1 MIAGGDSIDG
11 LTLLRSDSGLS
22 RLMNKMM
29 YREFSKKE
37 RRTIERLQQ
46 KGKLLSPLP
55 SPSVAHRWLNL
66 FHNNENACL
75 RRDSGAFIAPPEP
88 RIKSLCDVNSNIV
101 ELMQKNKKSTVATLD
116 MDATLIAANKKEA
129 RFCYKGFAAYQP
141 LNVWWAEQ
149 QMMIHTEFR
158 NGNVNAGYEQ
168 LRLLKE
174 AIKLLPEDVSEIR
187 VRSDSAGYQ
196 HEFMDFCQFVISN
209 KVTEE
214 FKNAALQI
222 PDKDWRPVYRNKP
235 LGNKFFK
242 TILTG
247 QEWAE
252 IAFVPNKV
260 AVKNPKHI
268 YRYIAIREPL
278 NDSDLSDAKNKD
290 YPFPVYVNAQKFL
303 YKLHGIVTN
312 IPMPEKNVEKIENRG
327 RPGEFNSGGM
337 WGESVIHWHRERCGR
352 SEQAHSIIKS
362 DFGGGKMPSG
372 KFGVNAAWWWISI
385 MAMNLQKLMTLA
397 MDEKWENSR
406 MSAPST
412 ANVIKLDNPAH
423 VKANHQHGTE
433 SCV

>member
-1 MIAGGDSIDG
+1 
-11 LTLLRSDSGLS
+11 
-22 RLMNKMM
+22 
-29 YREFSKKE
+29 
-37 RRTIERLQQ
+37 
-46 KGKLLSPLP
+46 
-55 SPSVAHRWLNL
+55 
-66 FHNNENACL
+66 
-75 RRDSGAFIAPPEP
+75 
-88 RIKSLCDVNSNIV
+88 
-101 ELMQKNKKSTVATLD
+101 MQKQKKSTVATLD

-174 AIKLLPEDVSEIR
+174 AIKLLPEGVSEIR
-187 VRSDSAGYQ
+187 VHSDSAGYQ
-196 HEFMDFCQFVISN
+196 HEFMNFCQQEKAARNKDIKFVISN

-222 PDKDWRPVYRNKP
+222 PDKDWRPVYKNKP
-235 LGNKFFK
+235 LGNKFF
-242 TILTG
+242 
-247 QEWAE
+247 
-252 IAFVPNKV
+252 
-260 AVKNPKHI
+260 
-268 YRYIAIREPL
+268 
-278 NDSDLSDAKNKD
+278 
-290 YPFPVYVNAQKFL
+290 
-303 YKLHGIVTN
+303 VTN

-327 RPGEFNSGGM
+327 RTGEFNSGGM

-406 MSAPST
+406 M
-412 ANVIKLDNPAH
+412 
-423 VKANHQHGTE
+423 KAIRFNLIGIPGIVATHGRQLFLRITE
-433 SCV
+433 GYEKILNTLTEIRKRMVNLFFYDSG

>member
-1 MIAGGDSIDG
+1 VLKWLANIFLRSSINSSPKGFKGAQILACIILLQVAGGDSIDD
-11 LTLLRSDSGLS
+11 LD
-22 RLMNKMM
+22 
-29 YREFSKKE
+29 
-37 RRTIERLQQ
+37 
-46 KGKLLSPLP
+46 LLSP
-55 SPSVAHRWLNL
+55 SVVHRWLNL
-66 FHNNENACL
+66 FHNSENVCL
-75 RRDSGAFIAPPEP
+75 QRDSGAFIEP
-88 RIKSLCDVNSNIV
+88 LNSRIKSLCDVNSIIV
-101 ELMQKNKKSTVATLD
+101 ELMQKHKKSTVATLD

-129 RFCYKGFAAYQP
+129 FFCYKGFSAYQP

-174 AIKLLPEDVSEIR
+174 AIKLLPDGVSEIR

-196 HEFMDFCQFVISN
+196 HEFMDFCQLMISN
-209 KVTEE
+209 RVTEE
-214 FKNAALQI
+214 FKKAALQI

-235 LGNKFFK
+235 LGNKFF
-242 TILTG
+242 
-247 QEWAE
+247 
-252 IAFVPNKV
+252 
-260 AVKNPKHI
+260 
-268 YRYIAIREPL
+268 
-278 NDSDLSDAKNKD
+278 
-290 YPFPVYVNAQKFL
+290 
-303 YKLHGIVTN
+303 VTN

-406 MSAPST
+406 M
-412 ANVIKLDNPAH
+412 
-423 VKANHQHGTE
+423 KAIRFNLIGIPGIVATHGRQLFLRITE
-433 SCV
+433 GYEKILNTLMEIRKRMIDIFFYNSG

>member
-1 MIAGGDSIDG
+1 MG
-11 LTLLRSDSGLS
+11 
-22 RLMNKMM
+22 
-29 YREFSKKE
+29 
-37 RRTIERLQQ
+37 
-46 KGKLLSPLP
+46 
-55 SPSVAHRWLNL
+55 PSV
-66 FHNNENACL
+66 E
-75 RRDSGAFIAPPEP
+75 SGAFIIPPGG
-88 RIKSLCDVNSNIV
+88 RIKSLYEINCAIV
-101 ELMQKNKKSTVATLD
+101 KLMQKQKKSTVATLD

-158 NGNVNAGYEQ
+158 DGNVNAGYEQ

-174 AIKLLPEDVSEIR
+174 VITMLPEGVSEIR

-196 HEFMDFCQFVISN
+196 HEFMDFCQREKAARDKDIKFVISN
-209 KVTEE
+209 RVTEE
-214 FKNAALQI
+214 FKKAALQI

-260 AVKNPKHI
+260 AIKNPKHI

-406 MSAPST
+406 M
-412 ANVIKLDNPAH
+412 
-423 VKANHQHGTE
+423 KAIRFNLIGIPGIVATHGRQLFLRITE
-433 SCV
+433 GYEKILNTLMEIRKRMVNLFFYDSG